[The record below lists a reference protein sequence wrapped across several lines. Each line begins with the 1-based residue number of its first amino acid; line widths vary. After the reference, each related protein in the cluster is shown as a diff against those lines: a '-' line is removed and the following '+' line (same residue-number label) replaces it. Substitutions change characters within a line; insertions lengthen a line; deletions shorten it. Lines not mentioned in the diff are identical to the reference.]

1 MNRSTVQTGRKRLQK
16 EGLSKEFTLDE
27 WNVEAGPAYFDDT
40 VVGVQKAIE
49 QAGKAIKDRG
59 GDR

>member
-1 MNRSTVQTGRKRLQK
+1 LIRRRSASRRRGF
-16 EGLSKEFTLDE
+16 KEFTLDE
-27 WNVEAGPAYFDDT
+27 WNVEAGPTYFDDT

-49 QAGKAIKDRG
+49 QAGKAIKDRS